1 MYKRM
6 LRSALAASF
15 VAALGV
21 GLLGGSGFGQGSTGA
36 AAAGD
41 IGWVAPK
48 AAADI
53 GWIAPKAAADI
64 GWIAPTA
71 KSDIGWAVAP
81 AGSATVA

>member
-53 GWIAPKAAADI
+53 GWIAP
-64 GWIAPTA
+64 TA